1 MTQAERVCVSGPLA
15 PLKSGFI
22 AELERAGYSEQV
34 AAEHVRLL
42 NHLSQQLAR
51 EGGEGQIAPG
61 AFGRLAAARRASGY
75 RHRRT
80 ERALVPLAAY
90 LRRVGVA
97 LPPPAAP
104 ATTPLER
111 LLERYRRYLLGER
124 GLAEETVERCVRT
137 AGQFLRAHA
146 LERGELAVGRLTSAD
161 VSAYVLAEAR
171 RSRRGTAKL
180 MITDLRSLLRFLHV
194 ERLTAQS
201 LFAAVPTLAG
211 GRQSGL
217 PSGLAPDS

>member
-1 MTQAERVCVSGPLA
+1 MSQANRVRVSGPLA
-15 PLKSGFI
+15 PLKSGFM

-51 EGGEGQIAPG
+51 EGGEEQIAPD
-61 AFGRLAAARRASGY
+61 AFSRLAAARRASAY

-104 ATTPLER
+104 PATPLDR
-111 LLERYRRYLLGER
+111 LLERYGGYLLGER
-124 GLAEETVERCVRT
+124 
-137 AGQFLRAHA
+137 
-146 LERGELAVGRLTSAD
+146 
-161 VSAYVLAEAR
+161 
-171 RSRRGTAKL
+171 
-180 MITDLRSLLRFLHV
+180 
-194 ERLTAQS
+194 
-201 LFAAVPTLAG
+201 
-211 GRQSGL
+211 
-217 PSGLAPDS
+217 